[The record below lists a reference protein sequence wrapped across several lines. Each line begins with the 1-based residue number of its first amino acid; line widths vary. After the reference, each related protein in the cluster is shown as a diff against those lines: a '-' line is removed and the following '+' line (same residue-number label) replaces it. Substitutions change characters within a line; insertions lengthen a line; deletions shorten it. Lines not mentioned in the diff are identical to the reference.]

1 MTAFQLRTHSA
12 LARHKDHTASQVASP
27 LLGPTRCIAEIPQI
41 PSLEARRLD
50 RVARQYAFR
59 VNDYYLDLIDWSDP
73 ADPIRRLVI
82 PDAAE
87 LNEWGRLDA
96 SDEAANTVAHG
107 VQHKYRDTALVLTAS
122 TCAAYCRYCFRKR
135 LFMRHNTETARDF
148 QPAYD
153 YIARHEE
160 ITDVL
165 LTGGDPLVLKTQR
178 LAPVMRRFA
187 GMAHIRTLRIG
198 SKIPA
203 FYPFRIL
210 DDPSLMKLISDV
222 VDQGTAVYLMAH
234 FDHPR
239 ELTEAAREAIA
250 SLQQAGAHVVNQCP
264 LIRGVNDDPE
274 VLADLFETM
283 TELGAPQ
290 YYLFQGRPTSGNQ
303 AYDVPLVE
311 GWTVFDRA
319 RRKCSGLSRRM
330 RYSMSHATGKIEVLG
345 VDDSHIW
352 LRYHR
357 ARDAALESKV
367 MVCER
372 DDEAFWLDDLEV
384 VS

>member
-1 MTAFQLRTHSA
+1 M
-12 LARHKDHTASQVASP
+12 TASQHGPQPTVPRRAEAPPAVPSP
-27 LLGPTRCIAEIPQI
+27 RGQVRSLAEIPQI
-41 PSLEARRLD
+41 PPQQARRLD

-59 VNDYYLDLIDWSDP
+59 VNDYYLDLIDWDDP

-87 LNEWGRLDA
+87 LDDWGLLDA
-96 SDEAANTVAHG
+96 SDEAASTVARG
-107 VQHKYRDTALVLTAS
+107 VQHKYRDTALVLTAA

-135 LFMRHNTETARDF
+135 LFMRHNAETARDF

-153 YIARHEE
+153 YVARHEE

-165 LTGGDPLVLKTQR
+165 LTGGDPLVLATQR

-187 GMAHIRTLRIG
+187 GLAHVRTLRVG
-198 SKIPA
+198 SKMPA

-210 DDPSLMKLISDV
+210 EDPALMQLIEDI
-222 VDQGTAVYLMAH
+222 VDRGTAVYLMAH

-239 ELTEAAREAIA
+239 ELTEPAREAIRA
-250 SLQQAGAHVVNQCP
+250 VQQAGGHVVNQCP

-274 VLADLFETM
+274 VLAELFATM

-290 YYLFQGRPTSGNQ
+290 YYLFQGRPTVGNLIY
-303 AYDVPLVE
+303 AVPLVE
-311 GWTVFDRA
+311 GWRIFDQA
-319 RRKCSGLSRRM
+319 RRRCSGLSRRV

-345 VDDSHIW
+345 VDDTRIW

-357 ARDAALESKV
+357 AKDAALESRV
-367 MVCER
+367 MICAR
-372 DDEAFWLDDLEV
+372 DDRAYWFDDLTV
-384 VS
+384 VH